1 MKKFKTFIST
11 NKNLIVVLLLTSLFL
26 LGLDLAIRN
35 VMIHEVYN
43 LKIYAKAPNL
53 FTLASAIIIYL
64 FLIIL
69 PKKGKI
75 IFFNVVSIFYSI
87 LFAAEFLHYKI
98 LGRALAFEDIFLSG
112 DAVGFINFVFSKINL
127 YFVVVLLLLIAFII
141 IINIILKK
149 VNDNKLFSK
158 TNLLVLIIGVLLFSF
173 VEFLGYK
180 TLGEPDVDGGF
191 MNSTNSRNIFNDY
204 DESTKSLLVS
214 GIYKFS
220 ERSIYLYVKNEFF
233 GTSKKELKKEVKEY
247 IKDNPYVHKDNEMTG
262 IYKDKSVLYVLLE
275 SIDSY
280 LITKKDTPTLYKMNE
295 EGFSFPNRY
304 APSFGGGYTF
314 NTEFA
319 MNTGF
324 YQGLKGTASTKYAN
338 NTFKYTFAN
347 AFKEEDYSSISM
359 HSNGSNLYNREK
371 MHKAF
376 GFNKS
381 YFNLMNKY
389 RENFWHD
396 SEVALKDET
405 YNELFP
411 KEKFANFFITLSAH
425 GPYDNSNVE
434 CEGLISKYSKFSKLK
449 DKELA
454 CLKAGAAET
463 DKFFEI
469 VLKKLKK
476 ENRLDDV
483 VFVLVT
489 DHNAYGYKKTGV
501 IKKTYNPNELNNV
514 PFIIWNSE
522 RKGKKIETYMDTA
535 DILPTITNMFGVSYN
550 PKVSIGDDVFSD
562 NHDNFVYFND
572 YSFIID
578 GKHYQNINSTSNNEL
593 QKYILKTKEKIDINR
608 LVLESDYYKNQY

>member
-1 MKKFKTFIST
+1 MKKIKTFFIK
-11 NKNLIVVLLLTSLFL
+11 NKNLIFVLLLTSAFL

-87 LFAAEFLHYKI
+87 LFVAEYLHYKI

-112 DAVGFINFVFSKINL
+112 DAAGFVNFVFSKIDL
-127 YFVVVLLLLIAFII
+127 YFVVVLLGLIIFII
-141 IINIILKK
+141 LINIILKK
-149 VNDNKLFSK
+149 VNDNKLLSK
-158 TNLLVLIIGVLLFSF
+158 MNLLALIIGILLFSF

-180 TLGEPDVDGGF
+180 TLGEADVDGGF

-220 ERSIYLYVKNEFF
+220 ERSVYLYVKNEYF
-233 GTSKKELKKEVKEY
+233 GTSKKELKTEVKKY
-247 IKDNPYVHKDNEMTG
+247 IKNNPYTHEDNEMTG

-275 SIDSY
+275 SVDTY
-280 LITKKDTPTLYKMNE
+280 LITKKDTPTLYKMRE
-295 EGFSFPNRY
+295 EGFSFPKRY
-304 APSFGGGYTF
+304 APTFGGGYTF

-324 YQGLKGTASTKYAN
+324 YQGLKGTASTKYVD
-338 NTFKYTFAN
+338 NTFKYTFSN
-347 AFKEEDYSSISM
+347 VFKEEGYSSISM
-359 HSNGSNLYNREK
+359 HSNDSSLYNRGK

-376 GFNKS
+376 GFDKS
-381 YFNLMNKY
+381 YFDLMNKY
-389 RENFWHD
+389 KENFWYD

-405 YNELFP
+405 YNQLFP

-425 GPYDNSNVE
+425 GPYDNSNAE
-434 CEGLISKYSKFSKLK
+434 CEGLINKYSKYSKLK

-463 DKFFEI
+463 DKFFEV

-489 DHNAYGYKKTGV
+489 DHNAYGYKKTGI
-501 IKKTYNPNELNNV
+501 IKNTYNPNELNNV
-514 PFIIWNSE
+514 PFIIWNNEKS
-522 RKGKKIETYMDTA
+522 GKKIETYMDTA

-550 PKVSIGDDVFSD
+550 PEVSIGDDVFSD

-572 YSFIID
+572 YSFIAN
-578 GKHYQNINSTSNNEL
+578 GKHYQNISSSEDKKI
-593 QKYILKTKEKIDINR
+593 QKYILKTKEKININS
-608 LVLESDYYKNQY
+608 LVLDSDYYKK